1 MNGRLEN
8 QEKIYTQI
16 DKILKTLPKYVEDW
30 YLMLRASNK
39 TAATCQTYI
48 RTVRQFLSSIDED
61 YNVSPEQITQDI
73 VTRYFISI
81 QTKQTNDGEIIKTSD
96 SYRCGVH
103 SCLSSLFKFLFK
115 SGEIPCNYMDMIDRP
130 KNQDLERINE
140 NRILLT
146 TEDFQDI
153 IDIIK
158 IGIPGQKYEGV
169 RGMLRERDLSMMLLL
184 MFTGIRRTALVNIN
198 VDDVDLINHTLSVI
212 DKGEKR
218 RTCALSNEV
227 VDTLSVWLQDREKIL
242 SILKKSSDALFINY
256 DGDRISSKGVGDMCH
271 RYTKYAL
278 GESISPHKLRAGF
291 CSILYNETHD
301 LEFVR
306 RAVGHSDISTTQRY
320 VVTDNQESLRANM
333 IMENKLKV

>member
-1 MNGRLEN
+1 MDGRLES

-16 DKILKTLPKYVEDW
+16 NNLLKDLPKYVEDW

-48 RTVRQFLSSIDED
+48 RTVRQFLLSIDEKCD
-61 YNVSPEQITQDI
+61 VELSQITQD
-73 VTRYFISI
+73 VVMKYFISI
-81 QTKQTNDGEIIKTSD
+81 QTKQTNDGRTIKTSD

-103 SCLSSLFKFLFK
+103 SCLSSFFRFLFK
-115 SGEIPCNYMDMIDRP
+115 SGSIPCNYMDMIDRP

-140 NRILLT
+140 HRVLLT

-153 IDIIK
+153 INTIK
-158 IGIPGQKYEGV
+158 KGVPGQKYEGI

-198 VDDVDLINHTLSVI
+198 LEDVNLITHTLSVV
-212 DKGEKR
+212 DKGAKR
-218 RTCALSNEV
+218 RVCALSSEV
-227 VDTLSVWLQDREKIL
+227 VDTLNVWLQDREEIL
-242 SILKKSSDALFINY
+242 NILGKTSDALFINY
-256 DGDRISSKGVGDMCH
+256 EGNRLSSKSVAEMCH

-320 VVTDNQESLRANM
+320 VVTDNQESLKANM
-333 IMENKLKV
+333 IMEGKLKV